1 MYDTIPNTH
10 LLPIIKAYA
19 SSTIPDLIV
28 LLEASPI
35 DGDCDIEWSLTSPEG
50 FEYSVLYNGAH
61 TLVVYDTA
69 TSTEY
74 RTDFSDPEKD

>member
-1 MYDTIPNTH
+1 MYNTIPNTH
-10 LLPIIKAYA
+10 LLPIIEAYA
-19 SSTIPDLIV
+19 SSTIPALIV

-35 DGDCDIEWSLTSPEG
+35 DGDCAIEWSLPSPEG